1 MRLDDVTL
9 PIAPGMPVYPGDPEA
24 VVRPWHSGTPVA
36 VSHLSLGAHTG
47 THVDAP
53 RHLREGAPGVDRL
66 PLEAMIGPAR
76 VLDLPGAALIA
87 AADLRGL
94 DLPGTGRLL
103 FRTRNSADWRAG
115 RFPAEPVGLTP
126 EAAQLL
132 VQKAVRLVGLDSPS
146 ADPMDAA
153 DLPAHR
159 TLLDAGTVIL
169 EGLDLFDV
177 SAGEYELLCLPLKIL
192 DGDGGPARV
201 ILRG

>member
-1 MRLDDVTL
+1 MDC
-9 PIAPGMPVYPGDPEA
+9 
-24 VVRPWHSGTPVA
+24 
-36 VSHLSLGAHTG
+36 
-47 THVDAP
+47 
-53 RHLREGAPGVDRL
+53 L
-66 PLEAMIGPAR
+66 PLEALIGPAR
-76 VLDLPGAALIA
+76 VLDLPEAALIS

-94 DLPGTGRLL
+94 ELPEPGRLL

-146 ADPMDAA
+146 ADAVDAV

-177 SAGEYELLCLPLKIL
+177 SAGEYELLCLPLKIV

-201 ILRG
+201 ILRECSGGR

>member
-1 MRLDDVTL
+1 MRLYDVTL
-9 PIAPGMPVYPGDPEA
+9 PIAPGMPVYPGDPA
-24 VVRPWHSGTPVA
+24 VAIRPWHSGTPVA

-66 PLEAMIGPAR
+66 PLEALIGPAR
-76 VLDLPGAALIA
+76 VLDLPEAERIA
-87 AADLRGL
+87 ATDLRGL
-94 DLPGTGRLL
+94 DLPGPGRLL
-103 FRTRNSADWRAG
+103 FRTRNSADWRRG
-115 RFPAEPVGLTP
+115 RFPVEPVGLTP

-132 VQKAVRLVGLDSPS
+132 VQKAVRLIGLDSPS
-146 ADPMDAA
+146 ADAVEAA

-177 SAGEYELLCLPLKIL
+177 SAGEYELLCLPLKIV